1 MVIVDDDL
9 SHNQHVASTIR
20 WYNWDGYGKHRKIC
34 LWGTFRDSG
43 HVYNSSEM
51 LALSGYLV
59 TRPEKIFWTRI
70 TRQTFFSKLICG
82 IAVGFQPLLG
92 RDMENLRFW
101 NVSPLLGSED
111 WARNTVRMPKADHAK
126 NPRKDSAQTYGNIWR
141 QPLAKNLLMKKIF
154 RPVWRGPMKPHKL
167 SKSKS

>member
-1 MVIVDDDL
+1 MAIVDDDL
-9 SHNQHVASTIR
+9 SHNQYVASTIR
-20 WYNWDGYGKHRKIC
+20 WHNWDGYGKHRNIC
-34 LWGTFRDSG
+34 LWGNFRDSG

-59 TRPEKIFWTRI
+59 SRPEKIFWTRI
-70 TRQTFFSKLICG
+70 TRQALVVDLFVVLRLVFNHCWVG
-82 IAVGFQPLLG
+82 IWGNYDSGTCPCYLDPRIEPV
-92 RDMENLRFW
+92 
-101 NVSPLLGSED
+101 
-111 WARNTVRMPKADHAK
+111 NTVRMPQADHAK